1 MTNFS
6 TNHALP
12 VRAGAGLATER
23 TAHIMKK
30 DIKVEVTNQIIAHLE
45 KGLDGGWEK
54 PFFSGAAGLS
64 YNVKSKKA
72 YRGINVMILAMSG
85 YASPIW
91 GTWNQWFEL
100 GGGKREKVNG
110 KWVTTTPSRYSVK
123 NQKST
128 AIIFWKPIEKEND
141 AGEKYSFLFARG
153 YNVFNAEQVDGYE
166 APAPT
171 EPAKDETETV
181 AEADA
186 FFEATGVDIRTAP
199 GGAFFVPSMNYVSMP
214 PRTDF
219 KATSTSTG
227 TDTYYSTLA
236 HEVTHATGHKSRLD
250 RSFKGIF
257 GDSNYAAEELV
268 AEIGSAMVMNHL
280 GLNATV
286 REDHSKYIKS
296 WLAALRDDHNA
307 IFTAA
312 SKAQA
317 ALDWIVACQDSA
329 EMAEAA

>member
-1 MTNFS
+1 MGHTP

-54 PFFSGAAGLS
+54 PFFSSAAGS
-64 YNVKSKKA
+64 SFNVKSKKA
-72 YRGINVMILAMSG
+72 YRGINIMILAMSG
-85 YASPIW
+85 QPSPIW
-91 GTWNQWFEL
+91 GTYKQWQEA
-100 GGGKREKVNG
+100 GAQVRKGE
-110 KWVTTTPSRYSVK
+110 
-123 NQKST
+123 KST
-128 AIIFWKPIEKEND
+128 TIVFWKPIEKRD
-141 AGEKYSFLFARG
+141 PSDGTKDKFMLARA
-153 YNVFNAEQVDGYE
+153 YNVFNAAQVEGYE
-166 APAPT
+166 VAAPT
-171 EPAKDETETV
+171 EPAKDETETI

-186 FFEATGVDIRTAP
+186 FFEATGIDIKTAP
-199 GGAFFVPSMNYVSMP
+199 GGAFYVPSRDYVSMP
-214 PRTDF
+214 PRADF
-219 KATSTSTG
+219 KATKTSTV
-227 TDTYYSTLA
+227 TDAYYSTLG

-268 AEIGSAMVMNHL
+268 AEIGSAMVMNYL

-296 WLAALRDDHNA
+296 WLAALRNDHNA